1 MATIRLRSSPWGSLL
16 KGLPVPQL
24 SRFKRGCIGN
34 RKQKRP
40 SVLEIAI
47 TSVTC
52 PRLKSGFPSSEGCE
66 NKGWSPDCALVPTLT
81 HKNKGMTAMTTPGLA
96 GSPPKLVTTLH
107 WPTRGASYSA
117 KTGAYTSVAVVTWPP
132 GCACVGE
139 TMLVKQTALLRVG
152 TAHCSS
158 LVGLGL
164 PLFLTLLSVLSS
176 SPQLTRNGKAQNSSN
191 PP

>member
-1 MATIRLRSSPWGSLL
+1 M
-16 KGLPVPQL
+16 L

-40 SVLEIAI
+40 TVLEIAI

-52 PRLKSGFPSSEGCE
+52 PLLKSGFPSPEGCE
-66 NKGWSPDCALVPTLT
+66 NKGWSPDCALGPTLT
-81 HKNKGMTAMTTPGLA
+81 HKNKGMTVMTTPGLA

-158 LVGLGL
+158 LAGLGL
-164 PLFLTLLSVLSS
+164 PRFLTLLPVLSS
-176 SPQLTRNGKAQNSSN
+176 RPQLTRNGTAQNNSN

>member
-1 MATIRLRSSPWGSLL
+1 MNPRFPASSPRPCGYHTTTIVPL
-16 KGLPVPQL
+16 GLAVRKVCPSPLL

-52 PRLKSGFPSSEGCE
+52 PFLKSGFPSPEGCE
-66 NKGWSPDCALVPTLT
+66 NKGWSPDCALGPTLT
-81 HKNKGMTAMTTPGLA
+81 HKNKGMTVMTTPGLA

-152 TAHCSS
+152 TVHPAS
-158 LVGLGL
+158 
-164 PLFLTLLSVLSS
+164 
-176 SPQLTRNGKAQNSSN
+176 
-191 PP
+191 